1 MINKLIYLDNWQHIT
16 YRNGEITAS
25 SVWSDSHLPQLVNF
39 ADGLPWHDGGSG
51 ENQWLEF
58 TFATP
63 VTINGFRTKAHSSWD
78 GSAFKDYEFQ
88 VYANSWITIKSGVGE
103 NQDCCEWQVIL
114 FNETTSHRFRLFMK
128 NNWGYGYLTIQELQ
142 LSFLNGIVLFIMY
155 DILFLVPASIN
166 LFCIISRYGGF

>member
-1 MINKLIYLDNWQHIT
+1 MLFNKIIKLLKVLGFFLFTYVIHSLFVLDNWQHIT

-63 VTINGFRTKAHSSWD
+63 VTINGFRTKAHHSWD
-78 GSAFKDYEFQ
+78 NSSFKDFEFQ
-88 VYANSWITIKSGVGE
+88 IYNNSWITIKSGVGI
-103 NQDCCEWQVIL
+103 NQDCCEWQVIY
-114 FNETTSHRFRLFMK
+114 FDETISDRFRLFMK
-128 NNWGYGYLTIQELQ
+128 NNWGYGWLTIQELQ
-142 LSFLNGIVLFIMY
+142 FNFLKGKAL
-155 DILFLVPASIN
+155 
-166 LFCIISRYGGF
+166 